1 MRLLRIKIKEFR
13 SIYQQS
19 LPADGLV
26 VLFGPNSAGKT
37 SVLEAA
43 TELIRTS
50 ATHRSDPGELD
61 EVYAVGSLWFSL
73 PGADIAGSPD
83 AETYRS
89 LLCGEYTDGW
99 AWDWLGQGTAEL
111 LKGARLDEARAYLVD
126 RLAQLGQAG
135 ESGDREVLARV
146 IFDSG
151 AHLFIADIDG
161 VHLFVQRSA
170 LPGEALEAAA
180 RIAACPDGDDR
191 LQKVATW
198 LCSHRLAAVATIA
211 DSPFE
216 SKRLAAV
223 FPPVIILD
231 GDIASLSSE
240 LTRVIPVIHDLLWG
254 ASEQED
260 PALPWA
266 SELDPFTAEP
276 FLASDLS
283 YSVDSWLEGLTES
296 GDTVI
301 EGAFGSYKS
310 ADWYRVRHSIL
321 AAARALEEE
330 TNRVA
335 PQFVKDQ
342 GAIGIEVVPV
352 AVWSPDRPRVRA
364 TFTAHDGERRDLK
377 VIGAGTARWAAAAV
391 RLACR
396 RLEAGRQVVTDEA
409 GDETRNPQSIQE
421 IVTAARQAPLT
432 QTSLRI
438 ETSDAAAVYIADE
451 PEMHLHPAAI
461 ASVRDWLTE
470 LAQTAATV
478 LVASHSP
485 ILLNGDSQLVNRVLV
500 LAAEA
505 GTQLQALSGAWAD
518 DLARVKGELGLTAGD
533 LLLMTR
539 LTVFVEGPHDA
550 IVLDAWFGE
559 ELRSAG
565 IRIFPIHGADK
576 LPHLVESEIVAALGI
591 RIATLTD
598 QTDIPRARS
607 RRPATR
613 GERAVTRLL
622 REAERSGVQVK
633 AVGCSQPDILY
644 YLDEDVC
651 RHAAPQFPGWRT
663 AYDAARKAG
672 RATEWKHW
680 VSSQYD
686 LDLSRENIRRL
697 ALECKEQRL
706 IPAELAGRIRALT
719 AHADKPLTHCY
730 KRRS

>member
-1 MRLLRIKIKEFR
+1 VRLLRIQIEEFR
-13 SIYQQS
+13 SIHEQS

-50 ATHRSDPGELD
+50 ATQRSDPGELD
-61 EVYAVGSLWFSL
+61 EVYAVGSLWFAL
-73 PGADIAGSPD
+73 PGSDIVGSPD
-83 AETYRS
+83 AEMYRS

-111 LKGARLDEARAYLVD
+111 LKGANLDEVRAYLVD
-126 RLAQLGQAG
+126 RFTQFGQAG
-135 ESGDREVLARV
+135 ESSDREVLARS
-146 IFDSG
+146 IFDSS
-151 AHLFIADIDG
+151 ALFIADIQG
-161 VHLFVQRSA
+161 VHLLVRRSA
-170 LPGEALEAAA
+170 LPGEALEAAT
-180 RIAACPDGDDR
+180 RIAAHPDGDDR
-191 LQKVATW
+191 LQMIATQ
-198 LCSHRLAAVATIA
+198 LCSHRLAVVATIA
-211 DSPFE
+211 DGPFE
-216 SKRLAAV
+216 NAGLAAA

-231 GDIASLSSE
+231 GDTSSLSTE
-240 LTRVIPVIHDLLWG
+240 LTRAIPVIHDLLWG

-260 PALPWA
+260 PALSWV
-266 SELDPFTAEP
+266 SVLDPFTAEP
-276 FLASDLS
+276 VLPSGLS
-283 YSVDSWLEGLTES
+283 YSVDSWLEGLTDS

-301 EGAFGSYKS
+301 AGAFGSYKT

-321 AAARALEEE
+321 AVARVLAEEA
-330 TNRVA
+330 NRVA

-342 GAIGIEVVPV
+342 GTVGIEVVPV

-391 RLACR
+391 RLAGR
-396 RLEAGRQVVTDEA
+396 RLEAGRRVVTDES
-409 GDETRNPQSIQE
+409 GNETRNPETIQE
-421 IVTAARQAPLT
+421 IVTVARQAPLT

-438 ETSDAAAVYIADE
+438 EPSDASAVYIADE

-485 ILLNGDSQLVNRVLV
+485 ILLNGDSQLVNRVLGR
-500 LAAEA
+500 AAEE
-505 GTQLQALSGAWAD
+505 GTQLQTLSGAWAD

-539 LTVFVEGPHDA
+539 LAVFVEGPHDV
-550 IVLDAWFGE
+550 IVLDTWFGE

-565 IRIFPIHGADK
+565 IRIFPVHGADQ
-576 LPHLVESEIVAALGI
+576 LPQLVESEIVAALGI

-598 QTDIPRARS
+598 QTDVPRARS
-607 RRPATR
+607 GRPATR

-622 REAERSGVQVK
+622 REAGRSGVQVK

-644 YLDEDVC
+644 YLDEEVC
-651 RHAAPQFPGWRT
+651 RRAAPKFPGWRI
-663 AYDAARKAG
+663 AYDAAQKAG
-672 RATEWKHW
+672 RAAEWKRW

-706 IPAELAGRIRALT
+706 IPSELAGRIRALT
-719 AHADKPLTHCY
+719 AYATKPLAHRD